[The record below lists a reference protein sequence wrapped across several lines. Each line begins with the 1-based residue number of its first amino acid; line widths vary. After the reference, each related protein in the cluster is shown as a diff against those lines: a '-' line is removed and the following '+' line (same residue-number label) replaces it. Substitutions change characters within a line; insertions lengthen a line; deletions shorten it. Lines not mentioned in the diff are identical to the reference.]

1 MKTVVRSPSKSTAVK
16 APRTDAPSTRAPP
29 RKKLSDAD
37 AVTNAAI
44 ATELAPAV
52 AIALLEKSEQLP
64 GEPPAALDVLA
75 AGVSPSLID
84 GNVRVQLLFENG
96 AVLPVEMTAAAG
108 AALSDGLAGEVPK
121 ANKPRRA
128 ARPKRR

>member
-1 MKTVVRSPSKSTAVK
+1 MKSAGPSIPSKNPARKAAKKRATK
-16 APRTDAPSTRAPP
+16 APVSP
-29 RKKLSDAD
+29 RRGLTLKAAAK
-37 AVTNAAI
+37 NAAI

-75 AGVSPSLID
+75 AGVTPSETE

-96 AVLPVEMTAAAG
+96 TVLPVEMSEAAG
-108 AALSDGLAGEVPK
+108 SALSDGLSDKLPK
-121 ANKPRRA
+121 AKKP
-128 ARPKRR
+128 ARQRKA

>member
-1 MKTVVRSPSKSTAVK
+1 MKTVVRPPSKSTAAK
-16 APRTDAPSTRAPP
+16 ALRKGVSAVQTTP
-29 RKKLSDAD
+29 RKKRADAV

-96 AVLPVEMTAAAG
+96 AVLPVEMTVAAG

-121 ANKPRRA
+121 AEKPRRA
-128 ARPKRR
+128 ARPKR

>member
-1 MKTVVRSPSKSTAVK
+1 MKTVVRSPSKSTAAKLPRKAVSSARA
-16 APRTDAPSTRAPP
+16 APR
-29 RKKLSDAD
+29 RKPEE
-37 AVTNAAI
+37 AVAATNTAI

-96 AVLPVEMTAAAG
+96 AILPVEMSAAAG
-108 AALSDGLAGEVPK
+108 AALSDGLAGELPK
-121 ANKPRRA
+121 AEKPRRA
-128 ARPKRR
+128 SRPKR